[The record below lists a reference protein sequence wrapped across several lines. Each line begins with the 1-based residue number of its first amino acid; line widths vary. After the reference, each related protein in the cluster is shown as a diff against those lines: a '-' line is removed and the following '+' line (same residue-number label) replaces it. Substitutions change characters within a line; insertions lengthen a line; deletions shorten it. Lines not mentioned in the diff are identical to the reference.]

1 MQSDRRARACAVC
14 LRHPADIGWSG
25 TCVECNR
32 VAVSGIGAVC
42 ARPSPSHPPAA
53 LTPTAVAAALPAT
66 RHFQRHSQRNIL
78 RTRHTQAAQAKAIVK
93 GLANRSTCPPYRGVL
108 LSWHPVARAASPSP
122 FSSGA
127 CSCATPPVRQRYLIH
142 LPDPPPPHTLAHAA
156 ATLAASSTSSVSLR
170 RRIVAISPSRLPLR
184 HTCGLPSPFSR
195 HSGACSPFLPLSLP
209 RTPIAAP

>member
-1 MQSDRRARACAVC
+1 VGPCGDVTGTHMQSDRRARACAVC

-127 CSCATPPVRQRYLIH
+127 CS
-142 LPDPPPPHTLAHAA
+142 LPRGCPSVARAASPPPSRA
-156 ATLAASSTSSVSLR
+156 
-170 RRIVAISPSRLPLR
+170 IVAPVHPS
-184 HTCGLPSPFSR
+184 
-195 HSGACSPFLPLSLP
+195 FLFLCLAPLSRRP
-209 RTPIAAP
+209 NR